1 MDCIAVKDVCKSWGD
16 FALEKVSFQI
26 PQGRIVGLMG
36 ENGAGKSTII
46 RLLAGALAPDSGEV
60 RLLGA
65 SPQDPAV
72 RAQMGVVFDQCPF
85 PGSFSANTVGRMLSG
100 IYPSW
105 EQDLFL
111 SYLRRFQVP
120 LEKTIAVLS
129 KGTQQK
135 LSIACAL
142 AHRPKVLLLDEVT
155 AGLDPVVRDDLLD
168 LFLEYIQDEEHTIL
182 FSSHITG
189 DMEKVADYVIF
200 LHQGKV
206 IFHAQKDELLEQYG
220 IARCGREDFT
230 HLDKADYLLARQT
243 NVATECLVAYKEVF
257 RKKYPNILLDRI
269 SLEEIMLF
277 YTKGDGPWKD

>member
-1 MDCIAVKDVCKSWGD
+1 MDRIVAKDLYKSWGD
-16 FALEKVSFQI
+16 FALENISFRI

-36 ENGAGKSTII
+36 ENGAGKSTTL
-46 RLLAGALAPDSGEV
+46 RLLAGALTPDRGEV
-60 RLLGA
+60 YLLGG

-85 PGSFSANTVGRMLSG
+85 PGSFSANTVGRMLAG

-105 EQDLFL
+105 EQDLFR

-120 LEKTIAVLS
+120 LEKTIASLS

-142 AHRPKVLLLDEVT
+142 AHRPKVLLLDEAT

-206 IFHAQKDELLEQYG
+206 IFQAQKDDLLDQYG
-220 IARCGREDFT
+220 IARCGREAFAQ
-230 HLDKADYLLARQT
+230 LDKADYLLVRQT
-243 NVATECLVAYKEVF
+243 NVATECLVADKAIF
-257 RKKYPNILLDRI
+257 RRKYPNILVDRT

-277 YTKGDGPWKD
+277 YTKGDRPWKD